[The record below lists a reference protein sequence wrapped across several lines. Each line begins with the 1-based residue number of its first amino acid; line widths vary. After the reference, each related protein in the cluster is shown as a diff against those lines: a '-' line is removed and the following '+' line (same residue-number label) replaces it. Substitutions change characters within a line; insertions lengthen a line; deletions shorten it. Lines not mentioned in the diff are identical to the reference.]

1 MSAKV
6 FDNLPLEI
14 GRVYGR
20 PAYYVSHP
28 SGKWALSNSFVS
40 VFIYLRDLC
49 DNYGKGKPIELS
61 KLRAKMRK
69 EVQLWQER
77 IKVED

>member
-1 MSAKV
+1 MVFLGGDVFTLLDKYASEDIKRNIEHTKV

-28 SGKWALSNSFVS
+28 SGKWAVSNSFVP
-40 VFIYLRDLC
+40 VFI
-49 DNYGKGKPIELS
+49 
-61 KLRAKMRK
+61 
-69 EVQLWQER
+69 
-77 IKVED
+77 